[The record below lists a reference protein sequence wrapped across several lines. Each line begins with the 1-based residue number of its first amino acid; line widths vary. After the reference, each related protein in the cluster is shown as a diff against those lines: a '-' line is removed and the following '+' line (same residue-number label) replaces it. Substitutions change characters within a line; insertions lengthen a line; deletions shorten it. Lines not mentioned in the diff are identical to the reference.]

1 MAKKERQ
8 IMKSEQGNN
17 RPDPI
22 PQAVCADRLCN
33 KRLIYDQEEDWGLC
47 QEHTLI
53 KRINDPETVF
63 YHAVTVEFPVKTSS
77 PKLDRESVRT
87 ELALM
92 ADREDFDK
100 IGYRSEEPVETI
112 LVNPQI

>member
-1 MAKKERQ
+1 MR
-8 IMKSEQGNN
+8 SEQGNN

-22 PQAVCADRLCN
+22 PQAVCADLECTN
-33 KRLIYDQEEDWGLC
+33 RLIFDQEENIGLGLC
-47 QEHTLI
+47 QECSVI
-53 KRINDPETVF
+53 RRINDPETVF

-100 IGYRSEEPVETI
+100 IGYRSEEPVETT
-112 LVNPQI
+112 LVHPQI

>member
-1 MAKKERQ
+1 
-8 IMKSEQGNN
+8 MKSEQGNN
-17 RPDPI
+17 KRPDPM
-22 PQAVCADRLCN
+22 PTCANQLCDNRLVF
-33 KRLIYDQEEDWGLC
+33 DQEENIGLGLC
-47 QEHTLI
+47 QECSVI
-53 KRINDPETVF
+53 RRINEPETVF

-100 IGYRSEEPVETI
+100 IGYSSEEPVETTLI
-112 LVNPQI
+112 NPQI